1 MKFTYHFNVSF
12 RAWII
17 LGDAKTIQNI
27 VKTDFSRPLH
37 VRSQTIIT
45 ARNSNAFESLNAT
58 ISSKTL
64 LSRVD
69 TFRYLQ
75 KDTTYVDF
83 T

>member
-1 MKFTYHFNVSF
+1 MYVPK
-12 RAWII
+12 
-17 LGDAKTIQNI
+17 
-27 VKTDFSRPLH
+27 
-37 VRSQTIIT
+37 TIIT
-45 ARNSNAFESLNAT
+45 ARNRNAIESPNAT

-69 TFRYLQ
+69 TFRHLQ

>member
-1 MKFTYHFNVSF
+1 MYVPK
-12 RAWII
+12 
-17 LGDAKTIQNI
+17 
-27 VKTDFSRPLH
+27 
-37 VRSQTIIT
+37 TIIT
-45 ARNSNAFESLNAT
+45 ARNSNAIESLNAT

-83 T
+83 TKDKPLKFQPSPSPSS

>member
-1 MKFTYHFNVSF
+1 MYVPK
-12 RAWII
+12 
-17 LGDAKTIQNI
+17 
-27 VKTDFSRPLH
+27 
-37 VRSQTIIT
+37 TIIT

-64 LSRVD
+64 LSFD

>member
-1 MKFTYHFNVSF
+1 MYVPK
-12 RAWII
+12 
-17 LGDAKTIQNI
+17 
-27 VKTDFSRPLH
+27 
-37 VRSQTIIT
+37 TIIT

-69 TFRYLQ
+69 TFRHLQ

>member
-1 MKFTYHFNVSF
+1 MYVPK
-12 RAWII
+12 
-17 LGDAKTIQNI
+17 
-27 VKTDFSRPLH
+27 
-37 VRSQTIIT
+37 TIIT

>member
-1 MKFTYHFNVSF
+1 MKYTYHFNISF
-12 RAWII
+12 RVWII

-27 VKTDFSRPLH
+27 RYMYVPK
-37 VRSQTIIT
+37 TIIT

-64 LSRVD
+64 LSFD